1 MFGLQAT
8 VGVVSRRTDVAPDE
22 TRRRLVEAA
31 AAVFTER
38 GFARASLEE
47 ISARA
52 GFTRGAFHW
61 HFESKEELLL
71 AVMTDRMRSAIAGK
85 DQVVRAVGSPLGF
98 NKAQRTGSQRRS
110 RDDRRRWALLTMEFW
125 LLAARDTAL
134 GKSAAQLKEELR
146 EATARQVTELA
157 GDAAASLPLPARTIA
172 SGLMAL
178 DDGFALQELLD
189 PSITSHVLWDLM
201 DLLTSAVLAPQP

>member
-1 MFGLQAT
+1 
-8 VGVVSRRTDVAPDE
+8 VGVVPRRTDAAADE

-31 AAVFTER
+31 SEVFTER

-71 AVMTDRMRSAIAGK
+71 AVMTDRMRSAAQDK
-85 DQVVRAVGSPLGF
+85 DQIVRAVGTPLAF
-98 NKAQRTGSQRRS
+98 NEAQRGRSQHRS

-125 LLAARDTAL
+125 LLAARDAEL
-134 GKSAAQLKEELR
+134 GKRAAELKEELR
-146 EATARQVTELA
+146 EATARQVIELA
-157 GDAAASLPLPARTIA
+157 GDAAASLPLPPRTIA

-189 PSITSHVLWDLM
+189 PSMTGQVLWDLM
-201 DLLTSAVLAPQP
+201 DLLSSSVLEQRQP